1 MSISQIK
8 RYERERAALKQ
19 KIAEE
24 RAKVAA
30 KVGAAI
36 MKAIGDDRAEAFAAD
51 VIAAVKKTSAEDV
64 IKRVRTRA
72 HPASAESTAI
82 TNN

>member
-51 VIAAVKKTSAEDV
+51 VIAAVKKKHPPKTSSNGCGQGRIQRPPKA
-64 IKRVRTRA
+64 
-72 HPASAESTAI
+72 PP
-82 TNN
+82 